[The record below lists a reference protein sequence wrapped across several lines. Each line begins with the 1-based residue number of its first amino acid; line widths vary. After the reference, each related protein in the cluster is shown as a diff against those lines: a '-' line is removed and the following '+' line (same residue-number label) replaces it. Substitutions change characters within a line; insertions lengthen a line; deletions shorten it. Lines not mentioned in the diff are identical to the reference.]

1 VRASQISP
9 SASTICANTQ
19 WQLASNGTLQ
29 LLGDQTITCRILK
42 LNGWS
47 MVTSSTTDSGLAVW
61 WINLAK
67 INVKAILSSAMA
79 ALLSILVASSL
90 PHSGLSDAI
99 ANDPQYASLNIS
111 GHCHR

>member
-1 VRASQISP
+1 
-9 SASTICANTQ
+9 
-19 WQLASNGTLQ
+19 
-29 LLGDQTITCRILK
+29 
-42 LNGWS
+42 
-47 MVTSSTTDSGLAVW
+47 MAVW

-67 INVKAILSSAMA
+67 INVKAILLSAMA

>member
-1 VRASQISP
+1 
-9 SASTICANTQ
+9 
-19 WQLASNGTLQ
+19 
-29 LLGDQTITCRILK
+29 
-42 LNGWS
+42 